1 MRKTLWVVAVLG
13 VLACVVHGI
22 AWLFPM
28 EPRQWTLVIPL
39 ALAAAAA
46 GADGLM
52 VEAHPCPSEA
62 LCDAE
67 QALTSG
73 DLERLCAALEPLA
86 RAQGRTL

>member
-1 MRKTLWVVAVLG
+1 M
-13 VLACVVHGI
+13 
-22 AWLFPM
+22 
-28 EPRQWTLVIPL
+28 PL

-67 QALTSG
+67 QALTGG
-73 DLERLCAALEPLA
+73 DLERLWTALGPLV